1 MRKRNSLLNS
11 KCYTCLLLCLIM
23 IFATGGCTGKNSDDN
38 NVKNSVYANVDNWVY
53 AETDVAGKDADVF
66 FVNPTVYKGTDEE
79 LVWEKYDK
87 ETKKSFVGAVN
98 MEKGIYDDNAR
109 FFAPYYHQAALSAY
123 YAPKAESKDIFD
135 SAYSEVRDAFE
146 YYMESYN
153 DGRPLILAGFSQ
165 GAQHCIRLLKEYSD
179 NEKFNRIL
187 VACYAIGW
195 RFTEQEQAEYP
206 DIQFAQ
212 GEKDTGVLIAFNS
225 EAVDVQDSLM
235 IPKGTKTLAI
245 NPLNWKNDGTV
256 ADKSM
261 NLGACFTD
269 YEGKITKEIPHLTG
283 AYIDDNRGA
292 LKVTDVNPKDYPS
305 VLFSDGIYHIYDY
318 QFFYRNLEKNVQTRI
333 ESFLKN

>member
-1 MRKRNSLLNS
+1 MRRINSLFNL
-11 KCYTCLLLCLIM
+11 KHYTCFLLCLLM
-23 IFATGGCTGKNSDDN
+23 IFITGGCTGKASDNN
-38 NVKNSVYANVDNWVY
+38 NVKNSVYADVDNWVY
-53 AETDVAGKDADVF
+53 AETDVSGKDADVF

-79 LVWEKYDK
+79 LFWKEYDK
-87 ETKKSFVGAVN
+87 ETKSSFVGAVN

-123 YAPKAESKDIFD
+123 YVPEEQSKDIFD
-135 SAYSEVRDAFE
+135 LAYSQVKDAFE
-146 YYMESYN
+146 YYMECYN
-153 DGRPLILAGFSQ
+153 NGRPLILAGFSQ
-165 GAQHCIRLLKEYSD
+165 GAQHCIRLLKDYSGD
-179 NEKFNRIL
+179 EKFNSIL

-195 RFTEQEQAEYP
+195 HFTEQEQDEYP
-206 DIQFAQ
+206 DIHFAQ

-269 YEGKITKEIPHLTG
+269 YEGKIIKEIPQLTG

-292 LKVTDVNPKDYPS
+292 LKVPDVNPQDYPS
-305 VLFSDGIYHIYDY
+305 VLFEDGVYHIYDY

-333 ESFLKN
+333 ESFLQN

>member
-53 AETDVAGKDADVF
+53 AETDVAGKDGDVF

-165 GAQHCIRLLKEYSD
+165 GAQHCIHLLKEYSD

>member
-1 MRKRNSLLNS
+1 MKKRNRLFNL
-11 KCYTCLLLCLIM
+11 KRYTCCLMCLIM
-23 IFATGGCTGKNSDDN
+23 IFAAGGCTGKTSGDKNF
-38 NVKNSVYANVDNWVY
+38 KNSVYANADNWVY
-53 AETDVAGKDADVF
+53 AETDVSGKDADVF
-66 FVNPTVYKGTDEE
+66 FVNPTVYMGTDEE
-79 LVWEKYDK
+79 LVWKEYDEK
-87 ETKKSFVGAVN
+87 TKSSFVGSVN

-123 YAPKAESKDIFD
+123 YAPEEQSKDIFD
-135 SAYSEVRDAFE
+135 SAYSEVKDAFE
-146 YYMESYN
+146 YYMECFN

-165 GAQHCIRLLKEYSD
+165 GAQHCISLLKEYSGD
-179 NEKFNRIL
+179 EKFNSIL

-206 DIQFAQ
+206 DIHFAQ

-245 NPLNWKNDGTV
+245 NPLNWKNDGTA

-269 YEGKITKEIPHLTG
+269 YQGEITKEISQLTG

-292 LKVTDVNPKDYPS
+292 LKVVDVNPKDYPS
-305 VLFSDGIYHIYDY
+305 VLFADGIYHIYDY

-333 ESFLKN
+333 ESFLHN

>member
-1 MRKRNSLLNS
+1 MRRINSLFNL
-11 KCYTCLLLCLIM
+11 KHYTCFLLCLLM
-23 IFATGGCTGKNSDDN
+23 IFITGGCTGKASDNN
-38 NVKNSVYANVDNWVY
+38 NVKNSVYADVDNWVY
-53 AETDVAGKDADVF
+53 AETDVSGKDADVF

-79 LVWEKYDK
+79 LFWKEYDK
-87 ETKKSFVGAVN
+87 ETKSSFVGAVN

-123 YAPKAESKDIFD
+123 YVPEEQSKDIFD
-135 SAYSEVRDAFE
+135 LAYSQVKDAFE
-146 YYMESYN
+146 YYMECYN
-153 DGRPLILAGFSQ
+153 NGRPLILAGFSQ
-165 GAQHCIRLLKEYSD
+165 GAQHCIRLLKDYSGD
-179 NEKFNRIL
+179 EKFNSIL

-195 RFTEQEQAEYP
+195 HFTEQEQDEYP
-206 DIQFAQ
+206 DIHFAQ

-261 NLGACFTD
+261 NLGACLTD
-269 YEGKITKEIPHLTG
+269 YEGKITKEIPQLTG
-283 AYIDDNRGA
+283 AYIDDSRGA
-292 LKVTDVNPKDYPS
+292 LKVPDVNPQDYPS
-305 VLFSDGIYHIYDY
+305 VLFEDGVYHIYDY

-333 ESFLKN
+333 ESFLQN

>member
-135 SAYSEVRDAFE
+135 SAYSEVKDAFE

-245 NPLNWKNDGTV
+245 NALNWKNDGTV

>member
-1 MRKRNSLLNS
+1 MSKRNSLLNS

-53 AETDVAGKDADVF
+53 AETDVAGKDGDVF

-146 YYMESYN
+146 YYMDSYN

-165 GAQHCIRLLKEYSD
+165 GAQHCIHLLKEYSD

>member
-53 AETDVAGKDADVF
+53 AETDVAGKDGDVF

-135 SAYSEVRDAFE
+135 SAYSEVKDAFE

-235 IPKGTKTLAI
+235 IPKGTKTL
-245 NPLNWKNDGTV
+245 
-256 ADKSM
+256 
-261 NLGACFTD
+261 
-269 YEGKITKEIPHLTG
+269 
-283 AYIDDNRGA
+283 
-292 LKVTDVNPKDYPS
+292 
-305 VLFSDGIYHIYDY
+305 
-318 QFFYRNLEKNVQTRI
+318 
-333 ESFLKN
+333 